1 MKRRNKRM
9 KLRKKINKNRRGKEV
24 ALVAAVVEVEVVK
37 MVGRQ
42 GSRDLK
48 AVSLD
53 LAMEEMKEEMMVVME
68 EKNHHH
74 AADSINKESK
84 T

>member
-24 ALVAAVVEVEVVK
+24 ALVAAVVEVVK

-53 LAMEEMKEEMMVVME
+53 LAMEEMKE
-68 EKNHHH
+68 KNHHH